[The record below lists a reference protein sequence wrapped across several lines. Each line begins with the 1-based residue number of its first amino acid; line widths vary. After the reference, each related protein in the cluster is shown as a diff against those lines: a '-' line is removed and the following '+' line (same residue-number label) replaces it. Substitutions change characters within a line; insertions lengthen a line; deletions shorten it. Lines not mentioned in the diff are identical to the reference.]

1 MAILI
6 SGQGIYYIDSVGIL
20 YGNYFVGVLELWKGF
35 MTIFNFMG
43 VGLRYTELE

>member
-35 MTIFNFMG
+35 MTIFTFMG
-43 VGLRYTELE
+43 VGLRYTELK

>member
-20 YGNYFVGVLELWKGF
+20 HGNYFVGVLELWKGF
-35 MTIFNFMG
+35 MTIFNSMG
-43 VGLRYTELE
+43 VGLRYTELK